1 MNSRVPPVELQKID
15 PGSGG
20 AGRVEEG
27 SADSQRRFPRTSLG
41 LVTYCFGIAARNRR
55 AVPGTPDFNEPIGF
69 IEEAARIGAAAV
81 QILYGILNAEK
92 RREIRDLA
100 ERLGIALEATVSLP
114 KGGEAELAKFEGEM
128 ETLRELGVKVA
139 RTVMLPGRRYEQFKT
154 ILDYANALQI
164 GLKALSDAEKV
175 ARRTG
180 VRLALENHK
189 DQTLEE
195 RLTLLEQFSSE
206 WIGATLDV
214 GNNIAL
220 LEDPVEVARAFAP
233 WTLTV
238 HFKDQGVRE
247 YEDGFLLADVPVGE
261 GAIDLPAVTKV
272 IREKKPEV
280 LFHLELITRDPL
292 KIPCLRENYWTTLDG
307 LKARQL
313 GSTLAMLKARGSK
326 KEFPLITK
334 LNAAEQVRAER
345 ENIERSFRYAADN
358 LGFSK

>member
-1 MNSRVPPVELQKID
+1 M
-15 PGSGG
+15 
-20 AGRVEEG
+20 
-27 SADSQRRFPRTSLG
+27 DSQRKFPRSTLG
-41 LVTYCFGIAARNRR
+41 LVTYCFGIAARNRG
-55 AVPGTPDFNEPIGF
+55 AVPGTPDFSEPIGF
-69 IEEAARIGAAAV
+69 IEEAARIGGAAV
-81 QILYGILNAEK
+81 QISYGILNAEK

-100 ERLGIALEATVSLP
+100 ERLGVALEATVSLP
-114 KGGEAELAKFEGEM
+114 KGGDSDLTRFEREM

-154 ILDYANALQI
+154 ILDYANALQV

-195 RLTLLEQFSSE
+195 RLALLEQFSSE

-220 LEDPVEVARAFAP
+220 LEDPIEVARAFAP

-261 GAIDLPAVTKV
+261 GAIDLPAVIKV

-280 LFHLELITRDPL
+280 PFHLELITRDPL
-292 KIPCLRENYWTTLDG
+292 KIPCLRENYWATLDAI
-307 LKARQL
+307 KARQF
-313 GSTLAMLKARGSK
+313 GSTLAMLKLRGSK
-326 KEFPLITK
+326 REFPLITK
-334 LNAAEQVRAER
+334 LSPAEQVQAER
-345 ENIERSFRYAADN
+345 ENIERSFRYAVNN